1 MPEDLNE
8 LENWNVSLDNLS
20 KSTNLDDNS
29 QWSVIWQINNTNG
42 FDENPEWP
50 VVWEINDTNDFGVSS
65 QWSVIWEINDTNDF
79 GVNPQWSV
87 IWQINDTDYQE
98 NHEEHK
104 SPTRSISKKV
114 KLVWRLACLI
124 VLCIIIWV
132 ACSKYDRYVRNYAAW
147 IEVVDIKI
155 VNYYEQVKWTIYKM
169 LGKDYSRHADT
180 IRLDNE
186 QWKTNLHELIENR
199 SITYIQKKEALKESL
214 NDFYNIITRNA
225 EKLEEIKKHVSAYWF
240 FSDKLSNIISSDE
253 QITSI
258 QDFLTAIRAIKF
270 SSAISVFS
278 NLDTFVDSLAKE
290 TGKSKE
296 TVLENMQMIQ
306 SRWEKDINLYIKNC
320 ELNAFEV
327 DYECDNIWDFDK
339 YYSLVW
345 DKEFDTEFFKYLMN
359 FIKDKLEQTEIPSF
373 SIKFKWFNQQSN
385 ELSFDIVINIQK
397 ADKVELAKK
406 WILSPHSFIL
416 NSLINNLKLSRAI
429 ISEWIEVKSIDV
441 QERVITVWM
450 TEFAVETAQKSFTV
464 PIKNENQIEID
475 DFKY

>member
-1 MPEDLNE
+1 MPEDINGLW
-8 LENWNVSLDNLS
+8 NWDVSLDSLS
-20 KSTNLDDNS
+20 AQSNINDIP
-29 QWSVIWQINNTNG
+29 QWTVIWQINNTN
-42 FDENPEWP
+42 
-50 VVWEINDTNDFGVSS
+50 
-65 QWSVIWEINDTNDF
+65 
-79 GVNPQWSV
+79 
-87 IWQINDTDYQE
+87 DYEE
-98 NHEEHK
+98 NHTEKK
-104 SPTRSISKKV
+104 SPTFSISKKV
-114 KLVWRLACLI
+114 KLVWRLVFLI
-124 VLCIIIWV
+124 VISIVIWV
-132 ACSKYDRYVRNYAAW
+132 ACSKYDKYVRNYAAW
-147 IEVVDIKI
+147 NENLDSKVVD
-155 VNYYEQVKWTIYKM
+155 YYEKVKGTIYKM
-169 LGKDYSRHADT
+169 LGRDYTRHYNT
-180 IRLDNE
+180 IDLE
-186 QWKTNLHELIENR
+186 AAEGKSNLSEFIEDWN
-199 SITYIQKKEALKESL
+199 ITYIQKKETMKETL
-214 NDFYNIITRNA
+214 NEFYYIVTRNA
-225 EKLEEIKKHVSAYWF
+225 ERLEEIKKHVSTYWF

-278 NLDTFVDSLAKE
+278 NLDTFVESLAKE
-290 TGKSKE
+290 TWKSKDV
-296 TVLENMQMIQ
+296 VLENMENIM

-320 ELNAFEV
+320 ELNAFEI

-345 DKEFDTEFFKYLMN
+345 EKDFDTDFFKYLMN

-373 SIKFKWFNQQSN
+373 SITFKWFNQQSN

-429 ISEWIEVKSIDV
+429 VSEWIEVKSIDV
-441 QERVITVWM
+441 EDRIITVWM
-450 TEFAVETAQKSFTV
+450 TEFAVETSQKSFTV